1 MILRIVIA
9 QVANNAPQTFQSFVV
24 VYVGVMS
31 HCTCGTIIVEHLAVN
46 EIVSSLLHLYMT
58 RFWVV
63 LDAAFFVLH
72 CPVSNGPKSWERKKK
87 WCRSFSCRNRSYR
100 RIFPKVLKFHC
111 GNIYFYTIYA
121 RTREKIYLDI
131 CVFFR
136 RQPDGYFRSS
146 EEKEISLMHE
156 WAPRSKLAGLFKFNP
171 PPPPHTH
178 TSSSPSAK
186 LLLICPTLNKSSL
199 HPPSPYR
206 TYSIQK
212 VYLEQL

>member
-1 MILRIVIA
+1 MILRIVLS
-9 QVANNAPQTFQSFVV
+9 QVANNASQTFQSFVV

-46 EIVSSLLHLYMT
+46 EIVSRPLHLYKT

-63 LDAAFFVLH
+63 LDVAFFVFH

-87 WCRSFSCRNRSYR
+87 LMSL
-100 RIFPKVLKFHC
+100 IFLQEQKLSAYIPKVLKFHC

-156 WAPRSKLAGLFKFNP
+156 WAPSSKLACLFEFTP
-171 PPPPHTH
+171 SP
-178 TSSSPSAK
+178 SSPSAK
-186 LLLICPTLNKSSL
+186 LLNMP
-199 HPPSPYR
+199 HF
-206 TYSIQK
+206 
-212 VYLEQL
+212 E